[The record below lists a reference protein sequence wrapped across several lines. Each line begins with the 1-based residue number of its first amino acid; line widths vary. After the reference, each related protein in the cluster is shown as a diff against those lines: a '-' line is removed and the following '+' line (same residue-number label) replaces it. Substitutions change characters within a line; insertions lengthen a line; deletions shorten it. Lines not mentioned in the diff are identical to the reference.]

1 MVNEVQED
9 IIHQGLK
16 HGRCEL
22 LCPAQRSRLVLQILM
37 PPPAKVHFLGW
48 MVLLLPV
55 GRLDLGEGLTRSKF
69 SVLIYS
75 DYMYTTI
82 QCKRGTVL
90 QGVQGIH
97 KKTLSRHRFWHT
109 THQASVCVC
118 VCASNKHPVNFQ
130 GHQRQCKHRTKRARV

>member
-22 LCPAQRSRLVLQILM
+22 LCPAQRSRLVPQILM

-69 SVLIYS
+69 SVLTYS

-97 KKTLSRHRFWHT
+97 KKTLSQHRFWRT
-109 THQASVCVC
+109 THQASVC